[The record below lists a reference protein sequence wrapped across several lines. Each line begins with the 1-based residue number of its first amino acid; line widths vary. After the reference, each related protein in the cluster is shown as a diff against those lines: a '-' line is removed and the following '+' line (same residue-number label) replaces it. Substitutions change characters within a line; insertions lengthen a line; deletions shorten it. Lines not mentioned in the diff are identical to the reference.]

1 MAKSNL
7 QGINTSDGAI
17 GIELNEQEELILK
30 ANNLVIACRQPISH
44 ISGAITALP
53 DVSSEGI
60 FKQYISKDKDLNFY
74 TVKAQ
79 EMETLA
85 SILHQHAVDT
95 YKEFVDMDN
104 IQAIQIANF
113 ILNAKAPLT
122 SPISAEQQKELSNTQ
137 AYIRKNP
144 KESFE
149 KIKDALQGKPVSTDQ
164 SNPESTEQE

>member
-1 MAKSNL
+1 MEKSNL

-30 ANNLVIACRQPISH
+30 ANNIVIACRQAASH

-95 YKEFVDMDN
+95 YKGFVDMD
-104 IQAIQIANF
+104 
-113 ILNAKAPLT
+113 ILNTKAPLT
-122 SPISAEQQKELSNTQ
+122 SPISAEQQEELSNTQ

-164 SNPESTEQE
+164 GNPESMEQE